1 MSGVEVLGAITAVI
15 GILESSIKVYD
26 SVKRDKKLPET
37 LKIVRSRMPVIL
49 DTLQKCAKK
58 LRPNEHSMPTD
69 ICDALENIL
78 FACEEK
84 AETLEKIFK
93 NVIPAEAD
101 SWERYLKVVRR
112 VGKGKQVEELME
124 ALTKDVQLLV
134 NHDAVSSAT
143 PEQNDQLEH
152 IVEEMQSLRSSI
164 AEEQHQP
171 LRFESGGGAQTNNV
185 NSGSGQ
191 QINNN
196 GRVGAQNFYS
206 GERGS

>member
-1 MSGVEVLGAITAVI
+1 MSGFEVLGAISGVI
-15 GILESSIKVYD
+15 GILNSSIEVYD
-26 SVKRDKKLPET
+26 GVKKDKKLPET

-49 DTLQKCAKK
+49 DTLRICADK
-58 LRPNEHSMPTD
+58 LRPNEHSMPVD
-69 ICDALENIL
+69 ICDALDDIL
-78 FACEEK
+78 SACKEK
-84 AETLEKIFK
+84 AGKLERIFK
-93 NVIPAEAD
+93 NVIPAETD
-101 SWERYLKVVRR
+101 SWERYLKVLRR
-112 VGKGKQVEELME
+112 FGKGNQVEELME

-143 PEQNDQLEH
+143 PEQNDQLEY

-196 GRVGAQNFYS
+196 GHVGAQNFLS